1 MPRPEQH
8 RPPTAGS
15 GGTSLAAATRAAAL
29 ATAGAAA
36 VAGLGTTALAA
47 YFTRR
52 VLTPD
57 HVKPDDVMVFDVDL
71 AAQPPT
77 VTLGRTEETD
87 APGRYGLWWGGREG
101 WRWRGH
107 ARVGEVLRAD
117 DDLVVREL
125 LAIDRGD
132 LSAGPARWNQYY
144 FSGTPQEALGLAYQ
158 DVELTTDVGPMPAWY
173 VPAGEPAGAPAGGS
187 ARRWTRTGGTSSGD
201 WAVLVHGRGATR
213 EECLRAVPVAHRLGM
228 DVLVPSY
235 RNDLGAPSDPSGRY
249 HLGDSEWRDVEAA
262 LLWAQERGARQVV
275 LIGWS
280 MGGAIVLQAAT
291 RSWLS
296 DRVRAVVLDGPV
308 VDWHAV
314 LDHQSAVN
322 RVPARVTR
330 MGHTMMRHPLG
341 RRLVGLKHPLDLRRL
356 DWVTRAA
363 ELRLPVLVVH
373 SDADEFV
380 PNAASL
386 ALGRARPDV
395 VRVEPWEQGRHT
407 KEWNTDP
414 ERWERVV
421 GDFVA
426 AALGRD
432 AGPR

>member
-173 VPAGEPAGAPAGGS
+173 VPAREPAGAPAGGS
-187 ARRWTRTGGTSSGD
+187 ARRWTRTGG
-201 WAVLVHGRGATR
+201 
-213 EECLRAVPVAHRLGM
+213 
-228 DVLVPSY
+228 
-235 RNDLGAPSDPSGRY
+235 
-249 HLGDSEWRDVEAA
+249 
-262 LLWAQERGARQVV
+262 
-275 LIGWS
+275 
-280 MGGAIVLQAAT
+280 
-291 RSWLS
+291 
-296 DRVRAVVLDGPV
+296 
-308 VDWHAV
+308 
-314 LDHQSAVN
+314 
-322 RVPARVTR
+322 
-330 MGHTMMRHPLG
+330 
-341 RRLVGLKHPLDLRRL
+341 
-356 DWVTRAA
+356 
-363 ELRLPVLVVH
+363 
-373 SDADEFV
+373 
-380 PNAASL
+380 
-386 ALGRARPDV
+386 
-395 VRVEPWEQGRHT
+395 
-407 KEWNTDP
+407 
-414 ERWERVV
+414 
-421 GDFVA
+421 
-426 AALGRD
+426 
-432 AGPR
+432 